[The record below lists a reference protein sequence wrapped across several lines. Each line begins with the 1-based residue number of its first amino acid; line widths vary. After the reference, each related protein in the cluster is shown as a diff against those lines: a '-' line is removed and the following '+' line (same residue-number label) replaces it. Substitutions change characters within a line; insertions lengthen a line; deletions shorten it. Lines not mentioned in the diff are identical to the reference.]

1 MPTNIDIGTPNEKQ
15 KLFLQDHHKHVG
27 FGGAR
32 GGGKSWSVRAKA
44 VLLAAHYDGIKILIL
59 RKSYPELYNN
69 HIKPFKALLHIGQ
82 AGNPIKYVDSRK
94 EIIFPT
100 KRDDGDASTITFGY
114 CSNDS
119 DLGRYQGQQ
128 TDIMFLDEAT
138 QLTEY
143 QIKELLACVRGAN
156 NFPKRIY
163 YTCNPGGKGHAYIK
177 RIFIDK
183 QYVEGEYPEDY
194 SFIQSL
200 VYDNVA
206 LMETN
211 KDYIKQLEALP
222 EALRKAW
229 LYGDWDSFVG
239 QVFVEWRNDPAH
251 YADRRW
257 THVIDDIE
265 RIPETWHIYRGFDF
279 GYSKPFSVCWF
290 AVDHDG
296 RIYHFKEWYGCTT
309 SPNTGIQLTVQEIAQ
324 GILDRERAD
333 PRLRGRK
340 IRGIADPAIWESS
353 HGESIAQMLEAQHVY
368 FDKGDHARL
377 AGLMQFHYRL
387 AFDEQG
393 YPMFYCCRECKQF
406 VRTIPILIYDD
417 KNVEDIDTDLE
428 DHIYDATRYV
438 LMEHPINPRKNV
450 KRYLPSDPLPPED
463 PLEMIKPTR
472 SYT

>member
-1 MPTNIDIGTPNEKQ
+1 MPININIGTPNAKQ
-15 KLFLQDHHKHVG
+15 AIVLKDTHMHIG

-32 GGGKSWSVRAKA
+32 GGGKSWMVRAKA
-44 VLLAAHYDGIKILIL
+44 TILASTYACIKIMII
-59 RKSYPELYNN
+59 RKTYPELVAN
-69 HIKPFKALLHIGQ
+69 HIKPFKELLQIGRK
-82 AGNPIKYVDSRK
+82 GNPITYVETHK
-94 EIIFPT
+94 EIRFPN
-100 KRDDGDASTITFGY
+100 GSTILFGY
-114 CSNDS
+114 CDKE
-119 DLGRYQGQQ
+119 DDVDRYLG
-128 TDIMFLDEAT
+128 TEVDVLFIDEAT
-138 QLTEY
+138 LLSET
-143 QIKELLACVRGAN
+143 QIKKLVACVRGTN
-156 NFPKRIY
+156 GFPKHVY

-183 QYVEGEYPEDY
+183 EYVEGEYPEDY
-194 SFIQSL
+194 SFTQSL
-200 VYDNVA
+200 VYDNKI

-211 KDYIKQLEALP
+211 PNYIRQLEAQP
-222 EALRKAW
+222 EATRKAW
-229 LYGDWDSFVG
+229 LEGAWDSFVG

-257 THVIDDIE
+257 THVIDDLE

-333 PRLRGRK
+333 PRLRGRT

-353 HGESIAQMLEAQHVY
+353 RGESIAQMLEAQHVY

-406 VRTIPILIYDD
+406 IRTIPILIYDD
-417 KNVEDIDTDLE
+417 KNTEDIDTDLE

-438 LMEHPINPRKNV
+438 FMEHPINPRKNV
-450 KRYLPSDPLPPED
+450 KRYLPSDPLPLED
-463 PLEMIKPTR
+463 PLEIIKPTR
-472 SYT
+472 SYA

>member
-1 MPTNIDIGTPNEKQ
+1 MPININIGTPNAKQ
-15 KLFLQDHHKHVG
+15 AIVLKDNHMHIG

-32 GGGKSWSVRAKA
+32 GGGKSWLIRAKA
-44 VLLAAHYDGIKILIL
+44 TILASSYAGIKLMII
-59 RKSYPELYNN
+59 RKTYPELLAN
-69 HIKPFKALLHIGQ
+69 HIKPFKELLLIGRKD
-82 AGNPIKYVDSRK
+82 NPITYVESRK
-94 EIIFPT
+94 EITFPN
-100 KRDDGDASTITFGY
+100 GSTILFGY
-114 CSNDS
+114 CDKEA
-119 DLGRYQGQQ
+119 DVDRYQG
-128 TDIMFLDEAT
+128 TEVDVLFIDEAT
-138 QLTEY
+138 QLTED
-143 QIKELLACVRGAN
+143 QIKKLVACVRGTN
-156 NFPKRIY
+156 GFPKHVY

-183 QYVEGEYPEDY
+183 EYIDGEYPEDY
-194 SFIQSL
+194 SFTQSL
-200 VYDNVA
+200 VYDNKV
-206 LMETN
+206 LMATN
-211 KDYIKQLEALP
+211 PNYIRQLEAQP
-222 EALRKAW
+222 EATRKAW
-229 LYGDWDSFVG
+229 LDGDWNSFVG

-257 THVIDDIE
+257 THVIDDLE
-265 RIPETWHIYRGFDF
+265 RLPETWQIYRGFDF

-333 PRLRGRK
+333 PRLRGRT

-353 HGESIAQMLEAQHVY
+353 RGESIAQMLEAQRVY

-406 VRTIPILIYDD
+406 IRTIPILIYDD
-417 KNVEDIDTDLE
+417 KNTEDIDTDLE

-438 LMEHPINPRKNV
+438 FMEHPINPRKNV

-463 PLEMIKPTR
+463 PLEMIKPVR

>member
-1 MPTNIDIGTPNEKQ
+1 MPININIGAPNAKQ
-15 KLFLQDHHKHVG
+15 AIVLKDTHMHIG

-32 GGGKSWSVRAKA
+32 GGGKSWMVRAKA
-44 VLLAAHYDGIKILIL
+44 TILASTYAGIKIMII
-59 RKSYPELYNN
+59 RKTYPELLAN
-69 HIKPFKALLHIGQ
+69 HIKPFKELLQIGRKDNHIT
-82 AGNPIKYVDSRK
+82 YVENRK
-94 EIIFPT
+94 EIMFPN
-100 KRDDGDASTITFGY
+100 GSTILFGY
-114 CSNDS
+114 CDKE
-119 DLGRYQGQQ
+119 DDVDRYLG
-128 TDIMFLDEAT
+128 TEVDVLFIDEAT
-138 QLTEY
+138 LLSET
-143 QIKELLACVRGAN
+143 QIKKLVACVRGTN
-156 NFPKRIY
+156 GFPKHVY

-183 QYVEGEYPEDY
+183 EYVEGEYPEDY
-194 SFIQSL
+194 SFTQSL
-200 VYDNVA
+200 VYDNKI
-206 LMETN
+206 LMATN
-211 KDYIKQLEALP
+211 PNYIRQLEAQP
-222 EALRKAW
+222 EATRKAW
-229 LYGDWDSFVG
+229 LEGAWDSFVG

-257 THVIDDIE
+257 THVIDDLE

-353 HGESIAQMLEAQHVY
+353 RGESIAKMLEAQHVY

-406 VRTIPILIYDD
+406 IRTIPILIYDD
-417 KNVEDIDTDLE
+417 KNTEDIDTDLE

-438 LMEHPINPRKNV
+438 FMEHPINPRKNV
-450 KRYLPSDPLPPED
+450 KRYLPSDPLPPDD
-463 PLEMIKPTR
+463 PLEMIKPVR